1 MRFDPD
7 LSKAHAGFP
16 ILERGEYQIEITGV
30 KGYYRIK
37 DNGEPSAGVRLGV
50 MCVGI
55 RSADGSLDTSIES
68 AGEQISPH
76 MLWVHTKK
84 AYGMTKQVIL
94 AAMGYAL
101 DEERKANDEYFDGSD
116 FSFEVDDSDPEN
128 VEIALGDSWDNLVGK
143 PINVTADVRIWE
155 GKPQQDYR
163 AFSPVR

>member
-16 ILERGEYQIEITGV
+16 ILERGEYQLEITGV
-30 KGYYRIK
+30 KGYFRIK
-37 DNGEPSAGVRLGV
+37 DNGEPSAGIRLGV
-50 MCVGI
+50 KCLGLRV
-55 RSADGSLDTSIES
+55 ADGSLDTTIDE
-68 AGEQISPH
+68 ADEQVSPH

-101 DEERKANDEYFDGSD
+101 DEERQANDEFFEGAD
-116 FSFEVDDSDPEN
+116 FSFEVDDSDPDS
-128 VEIALGDSWDNLVGK
+128 VTIAIGDSWSNLVGK
-143 PINVTADVRIWE
+143 VINVTADVRTWE
-155 GKPQQDYR
+155 GKLQQDYR